1 MENLK
6 NTIVRHSYLQALADE
21 KKFDTYKLKSEQS
34 PNTPLFAPHYVNKE
48 DEIKYDNI
56 NENILESSFD
66 ILNLN
71 FNITDAAYEIESLME
86 DVNNRIES
94 IDEKLKAEEERVRD
108 INMIC
113 GNINDFNTIIPLS
126 SNNFKIKSSLY
137 QYKNCLT
144 ASVASEEKV
153 DVKLININGNGY
165 IGNDYVVSKESDQLF
180 EKDKLNTANEKY
192 MYDNIKNTYW
202 EYSRIFSYDST
213 NKSDIINIDDVSCTV
228 QLTFE
233 AQNELGI
240 NELVFTDDIKL
251 SVTKIEISSDNLNWI
266 TTFEG
271 NISPNNVDQSYSNFS
286 YIYGS
291 GVLIFPTTKYV
302 KITLESNYVEN
313 NKIKINDIVFNNTYR
328 KIIRINEVE
337 ARRVMFNSGSGTTE
351 NIITSGRAISAGI
364 FVNEYIPDFVKNN
377 LTDEIK
383 YVLIINGKNYEVIPI
398 NSDKKGI
405 KLIKYSQTPVKE
417 NYVTYINEP
426 INSLQ
431 VALVI
436 PTALKYSP
444 YLANLKLCLGKQ
456 VSNV

>member
-1 MENLK
+1 M
-6 NTIVRHSYLQALADE
+6 
-21 KKFDTYKLKSEQS
+21 
-34 PNTPLFAPHYVNKE
+34 
-48 DEIKYDNI
+48 
-56 NENILESSFD
+56 
-66 ILNLN
+66 
-71 FNITDAAYEIESLME
+71 
-86 DVNNRIES
+86 
-94 IDEKLKAEEERVRD
+94 
-108 INMIC
+108 
-113 GNINDFNTIIPLS
+113 
-126 SNNFKIKSSLY
+126 
-137 QYKNCLT
+137 
-144 ASVASEEKV
+144 
-153 DVKLININGNGY
+153 
-165 IGNDYVVSKESDQLF
+165 
-180 EKDKLNTANEKY
+180 
-192 MYDNIKNTYW
+192 
-202 EYSRIFSYDST
+202 
-213 NKSDIINIDDVSCTV
+213 
-228 QLTFE
+228 
-233 AQNELGI
+233 
-240 NELVFTDDIKL
+240 
-251 SVTKIEISSDNLNWI
+251 
-266 TTFEG
+266 
-271 NISPNNVDQSYSNFS
+271 
-286 YIYGS
+286 
-291 GVLIFPTTKYV
+291 

-337 ARRVMFNSGSGTTE
+337 ARRVMFNNGSGTTE

>member
-1 MENLK
+1 MEDLK
-6 NTIVRHSYLQALADE
+6 NTIVRHSYLQALADD
-21 KKFDTYKLKSEQS
+21 KKFDTYKLKSSQS
-34 PNTPLFAPHYVNKE
+34 PNIPLFTPYYVNKE

-86 DVNNRIES
+86 NVNNKIDS
-94 IDEKLKAEEERVRD
+94 INEKLKAEEERVRD
-108 INMIC
+108 VNMIC

-126 SNNFKIKSSLY
+126 ANNFKIKSSLY

-153 DVKLININGNGY
+153 DVRLININGNGY
-165 IGNDYVVSKESDQLF
+165 VGNDYVVSKESDQLF

-240 NELVFTDDIKL
+240 NELVFTDDVKL
-251 SVTKIEISSDNLNWI
+251 SVTKIEISNDSLNWVS
-266 TTFEG
+266 TFEG
-271 NISPNNVDQSYSNFS
+271 NISPNNIDQSYSNFS

-291 GVLIFPTTKYV
+291 GALIFPTTKYV

-377 LTDEIK
+377 LTDDIK

-436 PTALKYSP
+436 PTVLKYSP

>member
-1 MENLK
+1 MEDLK
-6 NTIVRHSYLQALADE
+6 NTIVRHSYLQALADD
-21 KKFDTYKLKSEQS
+21 KKFDTYKLKSSQS
-34 PNTPLFAPHYVNKE
+34 PNIPLFTPYYVNKE

-86 DVNNRIES
+86 NVNNKIDS
-94 IDEKLKAEEERVRD
+94 INEKLKAEEERVRD
-108 INMIC
+108 VNMIC

-126 SNNFKIKSSLY
+126 ANNFKIKSSLY

-153 DVKLININGNGY
+153 DVRLININGNGY
-165 IGNDYVVSKESDQLF
+165 VGNDYVVSKESDQLF

-240 NELVFTDDIKL
+240 NELVFTDDVKL
-251 SVTKIEISSDNLNWI
+251 SVTKIEISNDSLNWVS
-266 TTFEG
+266 TFEG
-271 NISPNNVDQSYSNFS
+271 NISPNNIDQSYSNFS

-291 GVLIFPTTKYV
+291 GALIFPTTKYV

-377 LTDEIK
+377 LTDDIK

>member
-21 KKFDTYKLKSEQS
+21 KKFDTYKLKSNQS
-34 PNTPLFAPHYVNKE
+34 PNVPLFTPYYVNKE

-86 DVNNRIES
+86 NVNNRIES

-108 INMIC
+108 VNMIC

-126 SNNFKIKSSLY
+126 ANNFKIKSSLY

-153 DVKLININGNGY
+153 DVRLININGNGY
-165 IGNDYVVSKESDQLF
+165 VGNDYVVSKESDQLF

-202 EYSRIFSYDST
+202 EYSRIFSYDSI

-240 NELVFTDDIKL
+240 NELVFFDDVKL

-266 TTFEG
+266 STFEG
-271 NISPNNVDQSYSNFS
+271 NISPNNIDQSYSNFS

-291 GVLIFPTTKYV
+291 GALIFPTTKYV

-328 KIIRINEVE
+328 KIIRINEIE

-351 NIITSGRAISAGI
+351 NIITSGRAVSASV
-364 FVNEYIPDFVKNN
+364 FVNEYVPDFIKNN

-383 YVLIINGKNYEVIPI
+383 YILIINGKNYEVIPI

-405 KLIKYSQTPVKE
+405 KLIKCSKTPVKE
-417 NYVTYINEP
+417 NYITYINEP

-436 PTALKYSP
+436 PAALKYSP

>member
-34 PNTPLFAPHYVNKE
+34 QNTPLFAPHYVNKE

-86 DVNNRIES
+86 NVNNRIES

-108 INMIC
+108 VNMIC

-126 SNNFKIKSSLY
+126 ANNFKIKSSLY

-202 EYSRIFSYDST
+202 EYSRIFSYDSI

-240 NELVFTDDIKL
+240 NELVFSDDVKL
-251 SVTKIEISSDNLNWI
+251 SVIKIEISSDNLNWI
-266 TTFEG
+266 STFEG
-271 NISPNNVDQSYSNFS
+271 NISPNNIDQSYSNFS

-291 GVLIFPTTKYV
+291 GALIFPTTKYV
-302 KITLESNYVEN
+302 RITLESNYVEN
-313 NKIKINDIVFNNTYR
+313 NKIKINDIIFNNTYR
-328 KIIRINEVE
+328 KVIRINKVE

-351 NIITSGRAISAGI
+351 NIITSGRAISASI
-364 FVNEYIPDFVKNN
+364 FVNEYIPDFIKNN

-417 NYVTYINEP
+417 NYVTYINES

-431 VALVI
+431 VALII
-436 PTALKYSP
+436 PTALQYSP

>member
-21 KKFDTYKLKSEQS
+21 KKLDTYKLKSEQS

-86 DVNNRIES
+86 NVNNRIES

-108 INMIC
+108 VNMIC

-126 SNNFKIKSSLY
+126 VNNFKIKSSLY

-153 DVKLININGNGY
+153 DVRLININGNGY

-240 NELVFTDDIKL
+240 NELVFSDDVKL

-271 NISPNNVDQSYSNFS
+271 NISLNNIDQSYSNFS

-291 GVLIFPTTKYV
+291 GALIFPTTKYV
-302 KITLESNYVEN
+302 RITLGSNYVEN

>member
-1 MENLK
+1 MEDLK

-21 KKFDTYKLKSEQS
+21 KKFDTYKLKSSQS
-34 PNTPLFAPHYVNKE
+34 PNTPLFTPYYVNKE

-86 DVNNRIES
+86 NVNNRIES

-126 SNNFKIKSSLY
+126 VNNFKIKSSLY

-153 DVKLININGNGY
+153 GIKLININGNGY
-165 IGNDYVVSKESDQLF
+165 VGNDYVVSKENDQLF
-180 EKDKLNTANEKY
+180 EKDKLDTTQEKY

-202 EYSRIFSYDST
+202 EYSRIFSYDSA
-213 NKSDIINIDDVSCTV
+213 NKSDIINIDDVSCVV

-240 NELVFTDDIKL
+240 NELVFTDDVKL
-251 SVTKIEISSDNLNWI
+251 LVTKIEISSDNLNWI
-266 TTFEG
+266 STFEG
-271 NISPNNVDQSYSNFS
+271 NISPNNIDQSYSNFS

-291 GVLIFPTTKYV
+291 GALIFPTTKYIRV
-302 KITLESNYVEN
+302 TLESNYVEN
-313 NKIKINDIVFNNTYR
+313 NKIKINNIIFNNTYR

-351 NIITSGRAISAGI
+351 NIITSGRAISVGV
-364 FVNEYIPDFVKNN
+364 FVNEYIPEFIKNN

-383 YVLIINGKNYEVIPI
+383 YILIINGKNYEVIPI
-398 NSDKKGI
+398 NSNKKGI
-405 KLIKYSQTPVKE
+405 KLIKYSQTPIKE

-431 VALVI
+431 LVLII
-436 PTALKYSP
+436 PTALQYSP

>member
-1 MENLK
+1 MEDLK

-21 KKFDTYKLKSEQS
+21 KKFDTYKLKSSQS
-34 PNTPLFAPHYVNKE
+34 PNVPLFTPNYVNKE

-86 DVNNRIES
+86 NVNNRIES

-108 INMIC
+108 VNMIC

-126 SNNFKIKSSLY
+126 ANNFKIKSSLY

-165 IGNDYVVSKESDQLF
+165 IGNDYVISKESDQLF

-240 NELVFTDDIKL
+240 NELVFTDDVKL

-266 TTFEG
+266 STFEG

-291 GVLIFPTTKYV
+291 GALIFPTTKYV

-337 ARRVMFNSGSGTTE
+337 ARRVMFNSSSGTTE

-364 FVNEYIPDFVKNN
+364 FVNEYIPDFIKNN

-405 KLIKYSQTPVKE
+405 KLIKYSQTPIKE

>member
-86 DVNNRIES
+86 NVNNRIES

-108 INMIC
+108 VNMIC

-126 SNNFKIKSSLY
+126 ANNFKIKSSLY

-153 DVKLININGNGY
+153 DVRLININGNGY
-165 IGNDYVVSKESDQLF
+165 VGNDYVVSKESDQLF
-180 EKDKLNTANEKY
+180 EKDKFNTANEKY

-213 NKSDIINIDDVSCTV
+213 NKNDIINIDDVSCIV

-240 NELVFTDDIKL
+240 NELVFTDDVKL
-251 SVTKIEISSDNLNWI
+251 SVTKIEISSDNLNWVS
-266 TTFEG
+266 TFEG

-291 GVLIFPTTKYV
+291 GALIFPTTKYV
-302 KITLESNYVEN
+302 RITLESNYVEN

-351 NIITSGRAISAGI
+351 NIITSGRAISASI
-364 FVNEYIPDFVKNN
+364 FVNEYIPDFIKNN

-417 NYVTYINEP
+417 NYVTYVNEP

-436 PTALKYSP
+436 PAVLKYSP

>member
-1 MENLK
+1 M
-6 NTIVRHSYLQALADE
+6 A
-21 KKFDTYKLKSEQS
+21 
-34 PNTPLFAPHYVNKE
+34 
-48 DEIKYDNI
+48 
-56 NENILESSFD
+56 
-66 ILNLN
+66 
-71 FNITDAAYEIESLME
+71 
-86 DVNNRIES
+86 DVNIRIDS

-113 GNINDFNTIIPLS
+113 GNINDFNTIIQIS
-126 SNNFKIKSSLY
+126 VNNFKIKSSLY

-165 IGNDYVVSKESDQLF
+165 VGNDYVVSKESDQLF

-213 NKSDIINIDDVSCTV
+213 NKSDIVNIDDVSCTV

-240 NELVFTDDIKL
+240 NELVFTDDVKL
-251 SVTKIEISSDNLNWI
+251 SVTKIEISSDNLNWVS
-266 TTFEG
+266 TFEG
-271 NISPNNVDQSYSNFS
+271 NISPNNIDQSYSNFN

-291 GVLIFPTTKYV
+291 GALIFPTTKYV
-302 KITLESNYVEN
+302 RITLESNYVEN
-313 NKIKINDIVFNNTYR
+313 NKIKINDIIFNNTYR

-436 PTALKYSP
+436 PTTLKYSP

>member
-1 MENLK
+1 
-6 NTIVRHSYLQALADE
+6 
-21 KKFDTYKLKSEQS
+21 
-34 PNTPLFAPHYVNKE
+34 
-48 DEIKYDNI
+48 
-56 NENILESSFD
+56 
-66 ILNLN
+66 
-71 FNITDAAYEIESLME
+71 ME
-86 DVNNRIES
+86 DINNRIES

-126 SNNFKIKSSLY
+126 ANNFKIKSSLY

-144 ASVASEEKV
+144 ASIASEEKV
-153 DVKLININGNGY
+153 DVRLININGNGY
-165 IGNDYVVSKESDQLF
+165 VGNDYVISKESDQLF

-240 NELVFTDDIKL
+240 NELVFSDDVKL

-271 NISPNNVDQSYSNFS
+271 NISPNNIDQSYSNFN

-291 GVLIFPTTKYV
+291 GALIFPTTKYV

-351 NIITSGRAISAGI
+351 NIITSGRAISVGI
-364 FVNEYIPDFVKNN
+364 FVNEYIPDFIKNN

-444 YLANLKLCLGKQ
+444 YLANLKLCLGK
-456 VSNV
+456 